1 MGKAAVLPVDGG
13 GRLVLCDW
21 DNRRAHVLQERPLQ
35 RGDEIELLLS
45 DGYWLR
51 GRYEWSGLEARWPGL
66 RVELGGP
73 WQANKFESRPPAAV
87 LALHPDAVVRWA
99 STR

>member
-1 MGKAAVLPVDGG
+1 VHQHATLPTHEG
-13 GRLVLCDW
+13 GRLELRDVGGQSQ
-21 DNRRAHVLQERPLQ
+21 HVLHDRVLA
-35 RGDEIELLLS
+35 RGDVIELLLS

-51 GRYEWSGLEARWPGL
+51 GQYEWSGLPARWPGL

-73 WQANKFESRPPAAV
+73 WQKTQVERPPAAV

-99 STR
+99 TE